1 MEMPGHPSGA
11 QEETSELGLGVLSW
25 RVWGCTWRQAWWEEL
40 GPIVGVAGHLL
51 PDRCLETPLRLSL
64 RSLSHTL
71 VFADIRFFFF
81 SFLATQQHVNLLD
94 QGIRSEPHL
103 WQLGV
108 LKPSVLA
115 GDVPCSRDTADQNAW
130 V

>member
-1 MEMPGHPSGA
+1 MEAGLVGGA
-11 QEETSELGLGVLSW
+11 GANC
-25 RVWGCTWRQAWWEEL
+25 GCGWAF
-40 GPIVGVAGHLL
+40 VAGQV
-51 PDRCLETPLRLSL
+51 PGDTSATEPQVTK
-64 RSLSHTL
+64 SHPH
-71 VFADIRFFFF
+71 VCRHQIFFF